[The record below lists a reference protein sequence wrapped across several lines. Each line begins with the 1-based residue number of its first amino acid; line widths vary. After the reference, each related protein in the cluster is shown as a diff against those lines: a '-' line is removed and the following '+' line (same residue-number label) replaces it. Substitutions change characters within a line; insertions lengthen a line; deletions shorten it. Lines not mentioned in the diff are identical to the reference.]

1 MITADT
7 RVVAS
12 DALVSCDLAGE
23 AVILSLRT
31 ELYYALDPVGTRVWE
46 LVQEPRTVAEVRDA
60 LLAEYDV
67 EPARCEAD
75 LLALLG
81 DLATHGLV
89 DEVAPAAGADRG

>member
-7 RVVAS
+7 RLVAS

-23 AVILSLRT
+23 AVILSLET

-46 LVQEPRTVAEVRDA
+46 LLQEPRTVAAVRDA
-60 LLAEYDV
+60 VVAEYDV

-75 LLALLG
+75 LLALLA
-81 DLATHGLV
+81 DLARHQLV
-89 DEVAPAAGADRG
+89 HEVAPSSGAGGA